1 MILYLDSSALVK
13 LYVAEP
19 ESAQVRRLIARAKSV
34 CTHLIGYAEICAAF
48 GRAQRMGRVEA
59 TALPGVL
66 EDFERDWQNMEI
78 VGVSEALVRRA
89 GHVAVQF
96 GLRGYDSVHLAAA
109 ETLAR
114 DVGNPAVFRFL
125 AFDAALAAAAAALG
139 LAAS

>member
-19 ESAQVRRLIARAKSV
+19 ESEQVRKLIARAKSV

-48 GRAQRMGRVEA
+48 GRAHRLGRVA
-59 TALPGVL
+59 AGALPTVL
-66 EDFERDWQNMEI
+66 RDFERDWQTMEI

-89 GHVAVQF
+89 GQVAVQF

-114 DVGNPAVFRFL
+114 DVGNTALFRFV
-125 AFDAALAAAAAALG
+125 AFDTGLTAAAGVLG
-139 LAAS
+139 FAGA

>member
-19 ESAQVRRLIARAKSV
+19 ESQQVRKLIARAKSV

-48 GRAQRMGRVEA
+48 GRAHRMGRVA
-59 TALPGVL
+59 ADALPAVL
-66 EDFERDWQNMEI
+66 QDFERDWDTIEI

-89 GHVAVQF
+89 GQVAVQF
-96 GLRGYDSVHLAAA
+96 GLRGYDSMHLAAA

-114 DVGNPAVFRFL
+114 DVGSAALFRFV
-125 AFDAALAAAAAALG
+125 AFDAALAAAAGALG
-139 LAAS
+139 FAGA